1 MQVLEPSIDGTVAI
15 LRGLKERYETHHGVR
30 IQDAALVAAATLSGR
45 YITERFLPDKA
56 VDLVD
61 ESASRL
67 KMELDSKPTPIDQL
81 DRQLLQ
87 LEIERTALSR
97 EKDAGSVE
105 RLRRVE
111 AEVANLRERQTQ
123 LNAQWQNEKAALD
136 AAGVVNAQI
145 EQLRQELDQAQRR
158 GDLARASELQ
168 YGRLPEA
175 QRRLAG
181 AEAALK
187 AIPPAQRLLSQEV
200 TPDDIAKV
208 VASWTGIPVARML
221 EGERE
226 KLVHAEQR
234 LQARVVGQ
242 QRAIRA
248 VSDAVR
254 RARSGLQ
261 DPNRPVGSFLFLGPT
276 GVGKTELA
284 KALAEFLFD
293 DEASMVRID
302 MSEYMEKHSVA
313 RLIGAPPGYV
323 GFEEGG
329 QLSESVRRRPYSV
342 VLLDE
347 IEKAHPDVFNV
358 LLQVL
363 DDGRLTDGQGRT
375 VDFRN
380 TLVILTSN
388 IGSSIIQ
395 DYFLDGRAQGDERAS
410 MEAAVRAELRKHFR
424 PEFLNRIDETIVF
437 ESLDEAEL
445 ARIVDLQLDRVA
457 RRLAAQGI
465 SIEVAN
471 DARKLL
477 SDEGYDP
484 QFGARPLK
492 RAIQDLL
499 LNPLAS
505 RLLAGEFKAGDLL
518 QAGVKDGALAFTKA

>member
-1 MQVLEPSIDGTVAI
+1 
-15 LRGLKERYETHHGVR
+15 
-30 IQDAALVAAATLSGR
+30 
-45 YITERFLPDKA
+45 
-56 VDLVD
+56 
-61 ESASRL
+61 
-67 KMELDSKPTPIDQL
+67 
-81 DRQLLQ
+81 
-87 LEIERTALSR
+87 
-97 EKDAGSVE
+97 
-105 RLRRVE
+105 
-111 AEVANLRERQTQ
+111 
-123 LNAQWQNEKAALD
+123 
-136 AAGVVNAQI
+136 
-145 EQLRQELDQAQRR
+145 
-158 GDLARASELQ
+158 
-168 YGRLPEA
+168 
-175 QRRLAG
+175 
-181 AEAALK
+181 
-187 AIPPAQRLLSQEV
+187 
-200 TPDDIAKV
+200 
-208 VASWTGIPVARML
+208 
-221 EGERE
+221 
-226 KLVHAEQR
+226 
-234 LQARVVGQ
+234 
-242 QRAIRA
+242 
-248 VSDAVR
+248 
-254 RARSGLQ
+254 
-261 DPNRPVGSFLFLGPT
+261 
-276 GVGKTELA
+276 
-284 KALAEFLFD
+284 
-293 DEASMVRID
+293 
-302 MSEYMEKHSVA
+302 
-313 RLIGAPPGYV
+313 
-323 GFEEGG
+323 
-329 QLSESVRRRPYSV
+329 V